1 MKIVIIGQDQF
12 GADIL
17 KELLLLNK
25 NIVGISTPLPKQEN
39 DTDKLSLLGKENNL
53 PNIYT
58 KLLKEKKYA
67 DEFIE
72 SWKPDLIIFAFVT
85 DIVPKNILDSATI
98 GAIQYHPSLLPKHR
112 GRSAMNWAIVN
123 GEKET
128 GITIFW
134 VDEGIDTGPI
144 LIQESVKINND
155 DSVSKIYFNNL
166 YPLGI
171 QLMIKAIKLV
181 ENNEA
186 PKIIQDESLSTYE
199 PPMTKKFGK
208 IDWNQDAQLIH
219 NLIRGCDPQPG
230 AHAIFKEKPIQL
242 YQSTLLKEKFD
253 TEQNGTITDIRK
265 NAIIIATST
274 GSIQIKKIREEGQG
288 KTDASSLFHI
298 GDKLN

>member
-25 NIVGISTPLPKQEN
+25 NIVGISTPLPKQGN

-67 DEFIE
+67 DEFIT

-230 AHAIFKEKPIQL
+230 AHTTFKEKPIQL
-242 YQSTLLKEKFD
+242 YQSTLLKEKFA

-265 NAIIIATST
+265 NAIIISTST
-274 GSIQIKKIREEGQG
+274 GSIQIKKIREEGQD